1 SRGCG
6 RSARVARPE
15 HRACRRPPRPTDR
28 GRDRERFQVGSLLG
42 GGHLSVHADRRAR
55 RSDAAAHLRDRA
67 PPTHEQ
73 PDDGAARDLRTRAR
87 RLPESGPA
95 WPALRRKNSQPTRP
109 SITLH
114 LLVPS
119 LPTGVP
125 EAAARFQRV
134 AMRMLFPDWAEAVDP
149 AQVYADLPRENG
161 RPSVRLNMIVSVD
174 GGTSWNGVSG
184 ALGGPADKALF
195 QVLRSLTDV
204 VLVASG
210 TMKAE
215 HYGPAML
222 PQATQD
228 ARRQRGQTAVP
239 PIAVVSRT
247 CRFDWKAPFFTAA
260 TGRPTVITVSD
271 ADAADRA
278 RAAEVAEVIVAGA
291 HDVDLA

>member
-1 SRGCG
+1 
-6 RSARVARPE
+6 
-15 HRACRRPPRPTDR
+15 
-28 GRDRERFQVGSLLG
+28 
-42 GGHLSVHADRRAR
+42 
-55 RSDAAAHLRDRA
+55 
-67 PPTHEQ
+67 
-73 PDDGAARDLRTRAR
+73 
-87 RLPESGPA
+87 
-95 WPALRRKNSQPTRP
+95 
-109 SITLH
+109 
-114 LLVPS
+114 
-119 LPTGVP
+119 
-125 EAAARFQRV
+125 
-134 AMRMLFPDWAEAVDP
+134 MRMLFPDWAEAVDP
-149 AQVYADLPRENG
+149 AQVYADLLRANG

-184 ALGGPADKALF
+184 ALGGSADKALF

-260 TGRPTVITVSD
+260 TGRPIVITVSD

-278 RAAEVAEVIVAGA
+278 RAAEVAEIIVAGA
-291 HDVDLA
+291 HDVDLARAMHELGARGARTVLAEGGPTLNGDLARARLLDELCVTLSPLLASGDAKRIIAGSTLDELERLRLRSVCAEDDYLFLRYRPAKG